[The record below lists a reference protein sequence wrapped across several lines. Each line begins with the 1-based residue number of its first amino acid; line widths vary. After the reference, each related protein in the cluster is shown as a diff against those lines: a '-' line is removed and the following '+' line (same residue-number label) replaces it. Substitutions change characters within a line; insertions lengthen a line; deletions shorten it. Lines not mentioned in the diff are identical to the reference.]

1 MAVPAGGGGGPEGRP
16 RVVVNC
22 AMSADGKIGLP
33 GRCPA
38 DISCEE
44 DMVRVHRMRA
54 ASDAVLVGVGT
65 VVADDPKLHV
75 SPARVPGARPPLKVV
90 LDATGRTPPTARFL
104 ASPGRSLVATV
115 EASAAALVARL
126 GDRAEVVALGR
137 GPLVDL
143 HALLRALH
151 GRGVRELMV
160 EGGSTVIWSF
170 FDAGLVD
177 EYSVYIA
184 PLVIGGEDAPT
195 PAGGPG
201 TRDLATATRLEMISC
216 ERLGDGLWVRYAV
229 PRRR

>member
-1 MAVPAGGGGGPEGRP
+1 MAGPAGGGGPEGRP

-33 GRCPA
+33 GRCPV

-54 ASDAVLVGVGT
+54 GSDAILVGVGT
-65 VVADDPKLHV
+65 VLSDDPKLHV
-75 SPARVPGARPPLKVV
+75 SANRVPGARPPLKVV
-90 LDATGRTPPTARFL
+90 LDATARTPPTANFL
-104 ASPGRSLVATV
+104 ASPGPSLVATV
-115 EASAAALVARL
+115 EASAASLGARL
-126 GDRAEVVALGR
+126 GDRAKVIALGR

-143 HALLRALH
+143 HALMRELH
-151 GRGVRELMV
+151 GRGVRQLMV

-170 FDAGLVD
+170 FEAGLVD
-177 EYSVYIA
+177 EYSVYIG
-184 PLVIGGEDAPT
+184 PLVIGGEGAPT
-195 PAGGPG
+195 PAGGRG
-201 TRDLATATRLEMISC
+201 TRDLAGAVRLEMLSC